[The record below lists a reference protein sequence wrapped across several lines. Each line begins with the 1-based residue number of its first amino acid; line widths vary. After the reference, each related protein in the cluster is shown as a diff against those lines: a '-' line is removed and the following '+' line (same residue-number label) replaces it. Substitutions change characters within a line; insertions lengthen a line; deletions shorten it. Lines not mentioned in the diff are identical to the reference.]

1 MHPVPNLADSL
12 RTLEAVKDVPVAE
25 WSGPRLWWRGP
36 LDVEGLA
43 IGSVQAAATAL
54 NALTGTSAYSVP
66 SAGTAAAFDSLRHL
80 RIAGKQPEGFAPL
93 SGFRPTSDG
102 WVRLHANYPHHAA
115 RLLQALCV
123 SSTADVGPALREL
136 TASEAESVITAKGGV
151 AAAVRTRAEWTR
163 SPMHQAASRGPWI
176 ALRESGGSSGE
187 RRWVPGGDAAR
198 PLKGLRV
205 LDLTRVIAGPTATR
219 LLAALGADVLRIDPP
234 GLPELPDAFLD
245 CGFDKRSVVADFS
258 VPSVLDEVRAVVARA
273 DVVVTGYRSGSLER
287 FGLGTGDLAR
297 DNGGLVVAT
306 LNAWGAGPWQER
318 RGFDSIVQAACGI
331 AADYGSDG
339 DAGWRPG
346 ALPVQAL
353 DHATGYGLAAA
364 ILGLL
369 AERTRTG
376 RGGVAT
382 MSLVRTAEELFGA
395 GLLPA
400 QVPGH
405 KPASLPEPLPEP
417 GYHGM
422 ESVHGHLRFVG
433 PPLLAD
439 GVPVS
444 YTRAPVAYG
453 SSQLLWGKA

>member
-1 MHPVPNLADSL
+1 MDPLPHAPSGKPRSL
-12 RTLEAVKDVPVAE
+12 D
-25 WSGPRLWWRGP
+25 
-36 LDVEGLA
+36 
-43 IGSVQAAATAL
+43 
-54 NALTGTSAYSVP
+54 
-66 SAGTAAAFDSLRHL
+66 
-80 RIAGKQPEGFAPL
+80 
-93 SGFRPTSDG
+93 
-102 WVRLHANYPHHAA
+102 
-115 RLLQALCV
+115 
-123 SSTADVGPALREL
+123 
-136 TASEAESVITAKGGV
+136 
-151 AAAVRTRAEWTR
+151 RAEGV
-163 SPMHQAASRGPWI
+163 RGIIRGTP
-176 ALRESGGSSGE
+176 
-187 RRWVPGGDAAR
+187 
-198 PLKGLRV
+198 
-205 LDLTRVIAGPTATR
+205 
-219 LLAALGADVLRIDPP
+219 LGADVLRIDPP
-234 GLPELPDAFLD
+234 GLPELTDAFID

-273 DVVVTGYRSGSLER
+273 DVVVTGYRSGSLKR

-306 LNAWGAGPWQER
+306 LNAWGTGPWQKR

-382 MSLVRTAEELFGA
+382 MSLVRTAEELLGA
-395 GLLPA
+395 GFLPA
-400 QVPGH
+400 PGRGH
-405 KPASLPEPLPEP
+405 EPEPLPEP

-439 GVPVS
+439 GVPVT